1 MNKERLEGYLKR
13 KRPVGIDEITHH
25 FLVDRGTACK
35 YIKILCLEGKVVQKK
50 VGKKHLYQEVSFS
63 PTNKLYSGIASKT
76 LNSNSEV

>member
-1 MNKERLEGYLKR
+1 MNRERLENYLKR

-35 YIKILCLEGKVVQKK
+35 YIKILCLEGKVVQTK

-63 PTNKLYSGIASKT
+63 QTDKQYSNTAKET
-76 LNSNSEV
+76 QK

>member
-35 YIKILCLEGKVVQKK
+35 YIKILCLEGKIAVLKK
-50 VGKKHLYQEVSFS
+50 GKKHLYQEVSFS
-63 PTNKLYSGIASKT
+63 PTNTLYSDIASKT

>member
-35 YIKILCLEGKVVQKK
+35 YIKILCLEGKVAQVKK
-50 VGKKHLYQEVSFS
+50 GKKHLYQEVSFS
-63 PTNKLYSGIASKT
+63 PTDKQYLDIAGKT
-76 LNSNSEV
+76 LKSNSEV

>member
-1 MNKERLEGYLKR
+1 MNRERLESYLKR

-35 YIKILCLEGKVVQKK
+35 YIKILCLEGKVVQTK

-63 PTNKLYSGIASKT
+63 QTDKQYLNIAKET
-76 LNSNSEV
+76 QK